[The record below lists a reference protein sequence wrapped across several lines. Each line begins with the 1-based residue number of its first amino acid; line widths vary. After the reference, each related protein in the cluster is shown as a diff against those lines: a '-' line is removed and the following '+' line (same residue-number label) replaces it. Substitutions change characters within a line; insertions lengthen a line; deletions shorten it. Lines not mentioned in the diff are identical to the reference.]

1 MKGLRAKR
9 VEALLAFGTDFDE
22 TRLVQ
27 YAQMPRDSR
36 LVDLNFID
44 KIINRALATSK
55 CLDDAQ
61 THGVGQSLKDA

>member
-9 VEALLAFGTDFDE
+9 VEAPLAFGADFDE

-27 YAQMPRDSR
+27 YAQMPRNSR
-36 LVDLNFID
+36 LVDLDFID
-44 KIINRALATSK
+44 EIINRVLSTSK